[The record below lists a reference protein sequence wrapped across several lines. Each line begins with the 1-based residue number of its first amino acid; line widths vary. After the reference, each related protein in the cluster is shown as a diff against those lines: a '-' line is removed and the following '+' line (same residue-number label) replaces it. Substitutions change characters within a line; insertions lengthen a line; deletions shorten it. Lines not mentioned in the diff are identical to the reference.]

1 MGLRLN
7 EGTYGRRS
15 RIRIL
20 FVNQFFPPDTS
31 GTSYMLGQ
39 LAEDL
44 ARVHEVTIVAGRPS
58 YTVDASEFV
67 PNGPVVRRVRSTSF
81 HRRSLLGRAC
91 NYLSFLLLAPIEAV
105 RTGRPDVVVAMT
117 DPPLI
122 GLVGAGLATRYRVP
136 FVYINHDV
144 YPDIAIAMGQ
154 LHNPLVV
161 SAWRVMNRVMRAR
174 ADRIVAISR
183 DMAER
188 LRSEGVDPAK
198 LVYLPTWADSQP
210 LDPAAGEAVRAEY
223 GWSGRFVVMHAG
235 NVGLAQNVGILA
247 DLAARVSEHP
257 EIEVV
262 VLGDG
267 AAKPALEEMVA
278 ARGLRN
284 LTLLPAVPKRRAQ
297 ALMAAADLHVVSL
310 VPGLWGCAM
319 PSKTYG
325 IMAAAR
331 PFVAAVDPGSEPAR
345 IVEEVGCGRWVR
357 AGDGDALAAAVLEL
371 RGEPLDAM
379 GERGR
384 LAFEQRFSRALCT
397 ARSAEVIEAAISRRE
412 VRGAPGHRPR

>member
-1 MGLRLN
+1 
-7 EGTYGRRS
+7 
-15 RIRIL
+15 
-20 FVNQFFPPDTS
+20 
-31 GTSYMLGQ
+31 MLGQ

-44 ARVHEVTIVAGRPS
+44 ARAHEVTIVAGRPS
-58 YTVDASEFV
+58 YTAGASEFV
-67 PNGPVVRRVRSTSF
+67 PSGPLVRRVRSTSF
-81 HRRSLLGRAC
+81 HRRSLVGRAC
-91 NYLSFLLLAPIEAV
+91 NYLSFLMLAPIEAM
-105 RTGRPDVVVAMT
+105 RCGRPDVVVTMT

-122 GLVGAGLATRYRVP
+122 GLVGAGVGARYRVP
-136 FVYINHDV
+136 FIYINHDV

-174 ADRIVAISR
+174 ADRIVAVSR

-188 LRSEGVDPAK
+188 MCSQGVDPAK
-198 LVYLPTWADSQP
+198 LVYLPTWADAQP
-210 LDPAAGEAVRAEY
+210 PEPAAGEAVRAEH
-223 GWSGRFVVMHAG
+223 GWTGRFVVMHAG

-247 DLAARVSEHP
+247 DLATRVSEYP

-267 AAKPALEEMVA
+267 AAKPALEEIVA
-278 ARGLRN
+278 SRGLRN
-284 LTLLPAVPKRRAQ
+284 LTLLPAVPKHRAQ
-297 ALMAAADLHVVSL
+297 TLMAAADLHVVSL

-331 PFVAAVDPGSEPAR
+331 PFVASVDAGSEPAR
-345 IVEEVGCGRWVR
+345 IIDEVGCGRWVR
-357 AGDGDALAAAVLEL
+357 AGDADALAAAVLEL

-384 LAFEQRFSRALCT
+384 LAFEQRFSRPRGT
-397 ARSAEVIEAAISRRE
+397 ARHAEVIEAA
-412 VRGAPGHRPR
+412 VAPPAARNGPR